1 MRSNTSP
8 TSPTSLSPSTS
19 TARIEPLEPPFDH
32 ETEASLAKWMPPGSP
47 VPPLALFRTLARH
60 PMLRDR
66 MRPLGSGL
74 LARGLLPAR
83 VRELLI
89 LRTSARCGASYEWG
103 VHATAFGA
111 VSGLT
116 DDAIQATAT
125 RSPAEAAER
134 STTDQDCL
142 VLCVADELH
151 DQAALSD
158 RTFELARTLLGGDEA
173 MLEVAAVVGF
183 YHLIAFVL
191 GTARLPDEPWTAKL
205 PRSATDAR
213 TGHEP

>member
-1 MRSNTSP
+1 MRSTTSAP
-8 TSPTSLSPSTS
+8 TPLPTTS
-19 TARIEPLEPPFDH
+19 TARIEPLAPPFDQ

-66 MRPLGSGL
+66 MRPLASGL
-74 LARGLLPAR
+74 LARGILPAR

-111 VSGLT
+111 ATGLEDET
-116 DDAIQATAT
+116 IRATAT
-125 RSPAEAAER
+125 RSPAEAAEH
-134 STTDQDCL
+134 SVNDDECL
-142 VLCVADELH
+142 VLRLADELH
-151 DQAALSD
+151 DRATLSD
-158 RTFELARTLLGGDEA
+158 QTFELARKLLGGDEA

-191 GTARLPDEPWTAKL
+191 GTSRVPDEPWAATLPQPTSNAKL
-205 PRSATDAR
+205 
-213 TGHEP
+213 